1 MKLDHF
7 LIPYI
12 KINSI
17 WIKNLN
23 MTPATIKLLDQNI
36 GSDFSDISHSKIFL
50 DMSPQARETK
60 PKINYWGYV
69 KIKKFL
75 PSKGK
80 KNPVKQK
87 GNLLNWRRY
96 FQ

>member
-50 DMSPQARETK
+50 GMSPEARETSK
-60 PKINYWGYV
+60 NKLLGLHQIKSFCTMKETINQTKRQPMKW
-69 KIKKFL
+69 
-75 PSKGK
+75 
-80 KNPVKQK
+80 
-87 GNLLNWRRY
+87 
-96 FQ
+96 